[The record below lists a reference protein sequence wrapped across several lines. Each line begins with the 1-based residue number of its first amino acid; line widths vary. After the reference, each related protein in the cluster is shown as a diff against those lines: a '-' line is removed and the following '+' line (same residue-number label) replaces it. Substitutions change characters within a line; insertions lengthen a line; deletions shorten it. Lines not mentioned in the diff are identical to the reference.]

1 MPEGLLQ
8 EAWKTET
15 LQAVQTMFQMEEE
28 EERKFERKER
38 QEREQKQESRI
49 AGLRQQYQVQI
60 PSQSV
65 WEEFAEKSK
74 ESVGARKRS
83 IRSKMHG
90 SRLRAKRKQAERVEA
105 AKEVWKE
112 ILRRRKQELEAP
124 EGCSTEDFQAL
135 MQYLTEDEKS
145 NRLLLPGQMEES
157 HLSEEQCAHLVR
169 QYMELDLNVDLRT
182 DQTVAAESLRLE
194 EISGKTK
201 AMFYLLNSHPE
212 LREQLPREEREDL
225 QAKLE
230 LGKQIADYYELQ
242 KKVMTNVWYRNHYNS
257 EISHRYQEGDT
268 LEQKNLT
275 LLLWQAEYLRSEEG
289 MASDRSRIRRLMLY
303 EENVNQE
310 NEAFTQNTRAILS
323 REITVAEYGKN
334 VTNIEDSPHA
344 AYFRQHDVAGD
355 PLRVRLK
362 EEHYQVTGEQAAMG
376 ESFVRHLSN
385 LPRWKAVQ
393 HMEAGEMQQMI
404 ENLIRSPEQMND
416 PEEIERCRQANLQGM
431 RVFKEQIKKQ
441 MNYLKRKYGNGFPLL
456 SAQELMDHLGEFEN
470 DFTNM
475 QGLSEFVIYLKK
487 LPGMFD
493 ESDPKDQEMDQ
504 WLDYYQSTLLVE
516 AGARS
521 LFNQGEHKT
530 YSDYK
535 RGVALQIIK
544 TPVPRSHI
552 VETSDQLHLDVRWG
566 TAFDQNN
573 MKLDELI
580 KLMGP
585 ESASWFLDEL
595 REIYPQ
601 EELSKLTWNKLASET
616 RNMSSDQATEHFINK
631 EVVITDQMRHDW
643 KEGGLDFGNAS
654 YFGVGTD
661 DFPKIN
667 TVYREILDHPE
678 TWAEHG
684 LTSEELVGEFRDHLA
699 RNGECKVFMAT
710 EDCYMEKILVMKAQ
724 AENLLGSAEGV
735 MQTYLR
741 QMVSSLQKKYSKHE
755 KRKHDYTEQE
765 MNPRFYDFA
774 KFRERIGMW
783 LVPEHQKVMREKVEP
798 AIAEK
803 HPDMEITVSGIT
815 LPVHAGVMTELLEDK
830 KLKEGVKR
838 EEYERLIGICN
849 QEFARATV
857 MMSMINAFDSD
868 AITPEA
874 KEPLWTGVRR
884 RVFFQFELANRH
896 ASCVDRIREL
906 YQRLDEMTEID
917 REARAARR
925 AGRTK
930 KEN

>member
-49 AGLRQQYQVQI
+49 AGLRRQYQVQI
-60 PSQSV
+60 PARSV
-65 WEEFAEKSK
+65 REEFAEKSK
-74 ESVGARKRS
+74 ESVGATKRS

-105 AKEVWKE
+105 AKEAWQE
-112 ILRRRKQELEAP
+112 ILRRRKQEQEAP

-135 MQYLTEDEKS
+135 TQYLTEDEKS

-169 QYMELDLNVDLRT
+169 QYMELDLSVDLRT
-182 DQTVAAESLRLE
+182 DKTVAAESLRLE

-289 MASDRSRIRRLMLY
+289 MASDRSRMRRLMLY

-323 REITVAEYGKN
+323 REAAVAEYGKN
-334 VTNIEDSPHA
+334 VTYIEDSPHA
-344 AYFRQHDVAGD
+344 EYFRRHDVAGD
-355 PLRVRLK
+355 PVRARLK
-362 EEHYQVTGEQAAMG
+362 ERAYQVTGERAAMG

-404 ENLIRSPEQMND
+404 QNLIRSPEQIND

-441 MNYLKRKYGNGFPLL
+441 MDYLKRKYGNGFPLL
-456 SAQELMDHLGEFEN
+456 SAQELMDHLAEFEN

-493 ESDPKDQEMDQ
+493 ESDPGDQEMDR
-504 WLDYYQSTLLVE
+504 WLDYYQSTPLVE
-516 AGARS
+516 AGVRS

-535 RGVALQIIK
+535 RGVALQVIK
-544 TPVPRSHI
+544 NPVTRSHI

-585 ESASWFLDEL
+585 ENTSWFLDEL

-667 TVYREILDHPE
+667 AIYREILDHPE

-684 LTSEELVGEFRDHLA
+684 LTSEELMGEFRDHLA

-741 QMVSSLQKKYSKHE
+741 QMVSSLQKKYSEHE

-783 LVPEHQKVMREKVEP
+783 LVPEHQKVFREKVEP

-815 LPVHAGVMTELLEDK
+815 LPVHAGVVAELLEDK

-874 KEPLWTGVRR
+874 KEPLWTGIRR

-925 AGRTK
+925 AGKTQ